1 MAGLTIAEDPIT
13 GSFENFAFMRGKTQ
27 VKVMMDINVRS
38 EETLRLALAAGAAD
52 IINLHPNQQGSL
64 SRAIA
69 RAKASEIMGCKV
81 WIGGTGSFGVQAAA
95 YQQLASVIGTTMP
108 CGEPGGL
115 FDHGFVND
123 IVVSPYSL
131 KNGSVTLP
139 DEPGLGIR
147 LDENAINNMQTVDE
161 ELR

>member
-1 MAGLTIAEDPIT
+1 M
-13 GSFENFAFMRGKTQ
+13 
-27 VKVMMDINVRS
+27 
-38 EETLRLALAAGAAD
+38 
-52 IINLHPNQQGSL
+52 

-95 YQQLASVIGTTMP
+95 YQQLASVIGTSMP
-108 CGEPGGL
+108 CGEIGGL

-123 IVVSPYSL
+123 IIEKPYEL
-131 KNGSVTLP
+131 KNGAITLP
-139 DEPGLGIR
+139 EGPGLDIR
-147 LDENAINNMQTVDE
+147 LDEKAITVMQTNDE